1 MPLSHAHLKIH
12 RKLTVAI
19 WELINHNAR
28 LNHVVGDQLLHNNNN
43 NNKMVELPGVS
54 SPQDKTH
61 VRKSTMTGQKV
72 LVLIKLSMIKCINS
86 LMSISTLKEKVESV
100 LLLTVLLLVV
110 PTIITG

>member
-1 MPLSHAHLKIH
+1 M
-12 RKLTVAI
+12 AI

-43 NNKMVELPGVS
+43 NKMVELPGVS

-61 VRKSTMTGQKV
+61 VRKSTTTGQKV
-72 LVLIKLSMIKCINS
+72 LVLIKVSMTKCINF